1 MNNIPFNEQYRYG
14 FERCGCLICPY
25 QSDYTDLL
33 IEYFYP
39 KMWDRWV
46 NNILYKSFENLEV
59 YKNFKY
65 SFYEWVNHKWKS
77 GTSKEYEIIQ
87 LKPTKERVE
96 ELAKLKN
103 VSEEIAEKYFRN
115 TCAECEKKLN
125 PNEVGMNLKYFG
137 RQFPIERM
145 ICKKCFC
152 KKMGINSKEYN
163 KQIIEF
169 RDSGCNLF

>member
-1 MNNIPFNEQYRYG
+1 MNNISFNKQYRYG

-46 NNILYKSFENLEV
+46 NNILKKSFENLEV

-65 SFYEWVNHKWKS
+65 SFEEWLNHKWKS
-77 GTSKEYEIIQ
+77 GTSKEYDIIQ
-87 LKPTKERVE
+87 LKPTKERVKELSELKGISE
-96 ELAKLKN
+96 EL
-103 VSEEIAEKYFRN
+103 AEKYFKKICKN
-115 TCAECEKKLN
+115 CGKKLN

-137 RQFPIERM
+137 REFPVENM

-152 KKMGINSKEYN
+152 KNMDMNLKEYN
-163 KQIIEF
+163 KQVIQF